1 MIGQRR
7 RANLVLYPRNKSA
20 ERLHNLNCRENVQ
33 MARIADK
40 VKRVANFLGL
50 YLRKMGY
57 SYLFA
62 VTMPPKKFVG
72 TIHRFAKPPTDVT
85 YFNIRF

>member
-1 MIGQRR
+1 MHDEIFQFEIFKKVHE
-7 RANLVLYPRNKSA
+7 NFKM

-57 SYLFA
+57 SYRWSLP
-62 VTMPPKKFVG
+62 VISYGM
-72 TIHRFAKPPTDVT
+72 
-85 YFNIRF
+85 